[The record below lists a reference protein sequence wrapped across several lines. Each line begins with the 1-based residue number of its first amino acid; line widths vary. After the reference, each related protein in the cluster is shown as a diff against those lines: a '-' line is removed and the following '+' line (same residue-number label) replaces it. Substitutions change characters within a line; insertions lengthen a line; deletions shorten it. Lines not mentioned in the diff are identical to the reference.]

1 MKLAGLDH
9 ITISQPLLEALS
21 KAEDDEEVVSG
32 RSLLKT
38 IDTDPLP
45 DELKENWNWIIDE
58 PKFRMNFTRRDDGRA
73 KYKQV
78 QVCSSFYGNG

>member
-9 ITISQPLLEALS
+9 ITISQPLMEALS

-32 RSLLKT
+32 LSIFKT

-45 DELKENWNWIIDE
+45 DELKERWSWIIDE
-58 PKFRMNFTRRDDGRA
+58 AKFRINFTRRENGRA
-73 KYKQV
+73 EYKQV
-78 QVCSSFYGNG
+78 QVWSSRYR

>member
-9 ITISQPLLEALS
+9 ITISQPLMEALS

-38 IDTDPLP
+38 IDTDPLS
-45 DELKENWNWIIDE
+45 DELKDRWSWIIDE
-58 PKFRMNFTRRDDGRA
+58 SKFRMNFTRRDDGRA
-73 KYKQV
+73 EYKQV
-78 QVCSSFYGNG
+78 QVCCSFYRNG